1 MSMRAFGRN
10 PPSSSASAGTTKAPR
25 SAWFEDEFDKY
36 EDKSD
41 GSIGPDGVEKLCLA
55 LGVEPSDVLVLV
67 LAWLLDAKQMGYFS
81 REEWK
86 HGAAQGLSAATSYES
101 LKQLITEIYSALR
114 SSRSMD
120 QLRSLHAYTHKFCRE
135 DRKKVIDV
143 NSAVA
148 MLQLLH
154 GSTYPKHIPNMC
166 EFLQEHETAK
176 KRGVSSDEWS
186 MILNF
191 CTEIAPDCSNYQVR
205 QHSCVSPR
213 RPAHCLMPS
222 APLTP
227 ERRARALS
235 CRRMMAPGH
244 FCSMTMWSGTGGR
257 RPSEMLVVTL

>member
-1 MSMRAFGRN
+1 
-10 PPSSSASAGTTKAPR
+10 
-25 SAWFEDEFDKY
+25 
-36 EDKSD
+36 
-41 GSIGPDGVEKLCLA
+41 
-55 LGVEPSDVLVLV
+55 
-67 LAWLLDAKQMGYFS
+67 
-81 REEWK
+81 
-86 HGAAQGLSAATSYES
+86 
-101 LKQLITEIYSALR
+101 
-114 SSRSMD
+114 MD

-205 QHSCVSPR
+205 HIAGARHAAQGAQASIPVLRLASC
-213 RPAHCLMPS
+213 PAH
-222 APLTP
+222 
-227 ERRARALS
+227 
-235 CRRMMAPGH
+235 H
-244 FCSMTMWSGTGGR
+244 
-257 RPSEMLVVTL
+257 